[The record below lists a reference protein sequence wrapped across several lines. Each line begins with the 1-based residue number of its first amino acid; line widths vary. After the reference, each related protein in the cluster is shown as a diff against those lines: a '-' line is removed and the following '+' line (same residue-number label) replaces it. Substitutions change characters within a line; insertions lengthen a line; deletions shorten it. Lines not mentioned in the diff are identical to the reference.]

1 VNDVSNFKLVNN
13 IFSQSINQSIFHCS
27 NAYKI
32 VFHSEATAACNIW
45 EDILADNP
53 LDMLALKFAHD
64 SYFYLAYHPQMRD
77 GIARVMPYWKPS
89 MPFFQLYHEG
99 NKWLFLG
106 CWCWFCTRRTCI
118 FIVLALR
125 FHRYTEVLKLI
136 IMQSLRGW

>member
-1 VNDVSNFKLVNN
+1 VIYTPTLN
-13 IFSQSINQSIFHCS
+13 IFFLVFVLNITEIGLIRLYKSINHQSINHNQSISQSIFHCS

-89 MPFFQLYHEG
+89 MPLYG
-99 NKWLFLG
+99 YIYCLL
-106 CWCWFCTRRTCI
+106 
-118 FIVLALR
+118 V
-125 FHRYTEVLKLI
+125 
-136 IMQSLRGW
+136 